1 MRFTRCAFTF
11 LAPVSLAFLSKAAL
25 AQGVQPFSTQVPG
38 PLTTVD
44 MASTNILISIPIR
57 AKVGAIPFQY
67 SLVGNSVT
75 NMGMGTT
82 SNGSLPGTLTSAN
95 GLFGGFLLWQF
106 STYLRTVTCVV
117 SKPSKNFSPQFVA
130 QQKSSHTLLVKAPLE
145 SMTFSVGTAGYFR
158 GSDCLWLSVV
168 KCWPALEAA
177 NYGAPRNALLQASR

>member
-1 MRFTRCAFTF
+1 MRFARFAFPVLVA
-11 LAPVSLAFLSKAAL
+11 LALLAQAAL
-25 AQGVQPFSTQVPG
+25 AQGIQPFSTQAPG

-82 SNGSLPGTLTSAN
+82 GNGSLPGTLTSAN

-106 STYLRTVTCVV
+106 STYLRIFVQ
-117 SKPSKNFSPQFVA
+117 SPA
-130 QQKSSHTLLVKAPLE
+130 
-145 SMTFSVGTAGYFR
+145 
-158 GSDCLWLSVV
+158 
-168 KCWPALEAA
+168 
-177 NYGAPRNALLQASR
+177 